1 MALSDLLAPPIAYH
15 RVFRAV
21 TGNTVA
27 AIMLSQALY
36 WQRIV
41 DKGKGGKKG
50 WWFKSAVEWKEEL
63 GLNRSEQETAR
74 KVLFS
79 SGLLEME
86 RRGVPARIW
95 YRLDLDILEKKLEEY
110 QQNAGVPQ
118 TRNSRKQVC
127 RNSAGQF
134 AGVRQTISKTT
145 SKITSKNTSARA
157 QKPKTRD
164 GGTQNGDGRTKN
176 VVERI

>member
-1 MALSDLLAPPIAYH
+1 MALIDLLDRPIAYH
-15 RVFRAV
+15 RVFRTI

-27 AIMLSQALY
+27 AIMLSQAVY

-50 WWFKSAVEWKEEL
+50 WWFKSATEWKEEL

-74 KVLFS
+74 KVLS
-79 SGLLEME
+79 ASGLLETE

-95 YRLDLDILEKKLEEY
+95 YRLDQDILEKKLEEY
-110 QQNAGVPQ
+110 QQNAGLPQ

-134 AGVRQTISKTT
+134 AGDRQTISKTT
-145 SKITSKNTSARA
+145 SKISSKNTANRA

-164 GGTQNGDGRTKN
+164 GGTKN
-176 VVERI
+176 VVEPI